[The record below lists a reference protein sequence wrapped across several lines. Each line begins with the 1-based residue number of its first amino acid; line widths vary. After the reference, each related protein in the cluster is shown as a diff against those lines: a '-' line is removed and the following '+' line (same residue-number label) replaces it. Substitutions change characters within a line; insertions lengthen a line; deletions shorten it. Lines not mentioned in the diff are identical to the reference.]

1 MLSSFDTSSRFEQ
14 MIAETLMELA
24 EIPTANPGRG
34 NPSLFTLTVDAVD
47 DVTVFEPMSRSL
59 RSRETGQR

>member
-14 MIAETLMELA
+14 VIAETLMELA
-24 EIPTANPGRG
+24 EIPTPNPGRG
-34 NPSLFTLTVDAVD
+34 SPSLFTLTVDAVD